1 MKDAS
6 PSIDVSVIVP
16 TFRDWEGLQ
25 GCLDALAAQSF
36 DAGRFEILVASNNP
50 TAEVPA
56 SLRLPGNARL
66 VWQPKPGSYAARN
79 AALAEA
85 RGGVLFFTDSDCRPE
100 PDWIAAGLRRL
111 AADPSVSRIA
121 GRVVITPAGERWT
134 PAEIYDRIFG
144 LQQERYA
151 GLGYAAT
158 ANLVARRALFDA
170 VGPFDESLYSSGDKE
185 WNTRATAAGE
195 RIVFADE
202 VRVRHQAR
210 GSYAEHARKRA
221 RVVGGKFAMQGR
233 RRKLSYRFPVKF
245 LLPSASAFLRVWRE
259 SGLTATERLRVYGI
273 HYRLRLVEFRT
284 RLALAYTSGPLQR
297 Q

>member
-1 MKDAS
+1 MKDDS
-6 PSIDVSVIVP
+6 PSIDASVIVP

-25 GCLDALAAQSF
+25 GCLDALAAQTF
-36 DAGRFEILVASNNP
+36 DPERFEILVASNNP
-50 TAEVPA
+50 TDEVPA
-56 SLRLPGNARL
+56 NLRLPRNARV

-85 RGGVLFFTDSDCRPE
+85 RGEVLFFTDSDCRSD

-111 AADPSVSRIA
+111 AADPAVSRIA
-121 GRVVITPAGERWT
+121 GRVVITSAADRWA

-158 ANLVARRALFDA
+158 ANLVARRVVFDA
-170 VGPFDESLYSSGDKE
+170 IGAFDESLFSSGDKE

-195 RIVFADE
+195 RIIFADE

-233 RRKLSYRFPVKF
+233 TKLSYRFPVMYV
-245 LLPSASAFLRVWRE
+245 LPSASAFLRVWRE
-259 SGLTATERLRVYGI
+259 PGLTPLERLRVYGI

-284 RLALAYTSGPLQR
+284 RLTLAYTSTPLQR

>member
-1 MKDAS
+1 MAASSQIDA
-6 PSIDVSVIVP
+6 SVIVP
-16 TFRDWEGLQ
+16 TFLDWAGLQ
-25 GCLDALAAQSF
+25 GCLDALAAQTIGA
-36 DAGRFEILVASNNP
+36 DRFEILVASNNP
-50 TAEVPA
+50 TAEVPDD
-56 SLRLPGNARL
+56 LVLPCNARV

-85 RGGVLFFTDSDCRPE
+85 RGAVVFFTDSDCRPE
-100 PDWIAAGLRRL
+100 PDWIAAGLNRL
-111 AADPSVSRIA
+111 AADPTVSRIA
-121 GRVVITPAGERWT
+121 GRVVITPAADRWT
-134 PAEIYDRIFG
+134 PAEVYDRIFG

-151 GLGYAAT
+151 GHGYAAT
-158 ANLVARRALFDA
+158 ANLAARRAAFEA

-185 WNTRATAAGE
+185 WNSRATAAGD
-195 RIVFADE
+195 RIVYADD

-210 GSYAEHARKRA
+210 GTYAEHARKRA

-233 RRKLSYRFPVKF
+233 RRKFSYRFPVKF

-259 SGLTATERLRVYGI
+259 PGLSLMERLRVYGI

-284 RLALAYTSGPLQR
+284 RLGLAYTSGPLQR

>member
-1 MKDAS
+1 MKDTGAKV
-6 PSIDVSVIVP
+6 DASVIVP
-16 TFRDWEGLQ
+16 TFQDWPGLQ
-25 GCLDALAAQSF
+25 GCLDALAAQTT
-36 DAGRFEILVASNNP
+36 DADRFEILVASNNP
-50 TAEVPA
+50 TAEVPEY
-56 SLRLPGNARL
+56 LRLPRNAQV

-85 RGGVLFFTDSDCRPE
+85 RGSVIFFTDSDCRPE

-111 AADPSVSRIA
+111 AADPAVSRIA
-121 GRVVITPAGERWT
+121 GRVVITPAAEHWT

-151 GLGYAAT
+151 GHGYAAT
-158 ANLVARRALFDA
+158 ANLVARRIVFDA
-170 VGPFDESLYSSGDKE
+170 VGTFDESLYSSGDKE
-185 WNTRATAAGE
+185 WNSRATAAGD

-233 RRKLSYRFPVKF
+233 RRKFSYRFPVKF
-245 LLPSASAFLRVWRE
+245 LLPSASALLRVWQE
-259 SGLTATERLRVYGI
+259 PGLTPMERLRVYGI